1 MLDCLVGARGY
12 SDHPWPSHFRAI
24 VILPMYGS
32 VPSLLVE
39 PSTFRLPKVG
49 ALKRKADATD
59 MDVGSADFAGAKIS
73 LLRC

>member
-1 MLDCLVGARGY
+1 M
-12 SDHPWPSHFRAI
+12 F
-24 VILPMYGS
+24 GS

-49 ALKRKADATD
+49 VLKRKADATD

-73 LLRC
+73 LLTYRLKAPTFGELAPQKLKFGQVGLSP